1 MAHARERG
9 KLHMACKL
17 SKGGWTAGFGGLMR
31 PPTSQHDFRRLPSS
45 RPKPMA
51 RELPRQRVRRPW
63 CPPYPRRMVR
73 KIHNRPSDRASRS
86 LRSRASLPLPRGSK
100 ASTLCRRQR
109 RNAKG
114 SSPHQH
120 GRRHALSLMTTQ
132 MMTLRHNMSLRKVKV
147 EKNTFS
153 TFNGSLRRAPA
164 EARSPRRTQ
173 LAGRPER
180 RGPSPR
186 G

>member
-63 CPPYPRRMVR
+63 CPPHPRRMVW
-73 KIHNRPSDRASRS
+73 KIHNSPSHRASRS

-164 EARSPRRTQ
+164 EARSPRRT
-173 LAGRPER
+173 ARAPR
-180 RGPSPR
+180 WPSPR